1 MAKDSFQVYKERDQN
16 EIRNLLLGHSVVQV
30 SDGTLTM
37 DDGRI
42 LTLEGNL
49 GCNCCGSGDYALTQ
63 LSECSNVITEVEFV
77 NNPDGVDSYGTGVY
91 KIFVFAEDKRI
102 NLATW
107 EGSDGNGY
115 YGTGYRITVTVPKGS

>member
-1 MAKDSFQVYKERDQN
+1 MTKDSFQVYEEHDQN
-16 EIRNLLLGHSVVQV
+16 EIRNLLLGHSVVKV
-30 SDGTLTM
+30 CSDTLTM

-49 GCNCCGSGDYALTQ
+49 GCSGCGAGYYELTQ

-77 NNPDGVDSYGTGVY
+77 DNPDDVDSYGTGVY
-91 KIFVFAEDKRI
+91 RIFVFAEDKRI

-107 EGSDGNGY
+107 EGSDGNVY
-115 YGTGYRITVTVPKGS
+115 YGTGYTITVTIPGIS